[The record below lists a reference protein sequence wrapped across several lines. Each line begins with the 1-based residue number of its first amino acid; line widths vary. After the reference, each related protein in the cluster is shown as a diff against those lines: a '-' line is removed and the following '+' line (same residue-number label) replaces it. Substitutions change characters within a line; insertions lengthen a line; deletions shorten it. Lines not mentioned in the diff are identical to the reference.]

1 KSGGV
6 AILIK
11 KNIPFTELKVVK
23 GEEGR
28 AIRLLLEIMSQKM
41 LLVNIYAPVGGDP
54 SFFHRLNSKL
64 QQFPNIP
71 IVMGGDFN
79 EALDLQLD
87 HSLKTKLHVS
97 GTNKAIHPLI
107 TRDYTFFLHRHNSYS
122 RLDYFLISRSLVGDT
137 FATDI
142 EVRSISDH
150 APITSTHSGVCGLET
165 SKSWHLNVSLLRL
178 PEVQLLIKE
187 IIADFFICNLRENSD
202 IGLLWDTLKAVLRG
216 RLISFATNRK
226 RNRQKRTVELEQEI
240 KDKELALKLN
250 FSLESFHALQFLKYE
265 YNKIISQNVEF
276 ALFRVRQ
283 SYFEAG
289 EKASKLLAYCLRKLT
304 SSKTIRLIR
313 SDSNKFLDINLA
325 FKQFY
330 SKLYTTKSMVNITEV
345 SDYLASINLPN
356 LNSEDRDLLETP
368 I

>member
-1 KSGGV
+1 KSRGV

-28 AIRLLLEIMSQKM
+28 AIMLLLEIMSQKM

-54 SFFHRLNSKL
+54 SFFHCLNLKF

-71 IVMGGDFN
+71 IIMGGDFN

-97 GTNKAIHPLI
+97 STNKAIHSLI
-107 TRDYTFFLHRHNSYS
+107 SDFNLVDIWQIVNPTTRDYTFFSHRHNSYS

-137 FATDI
+137 FAADI

-150 APITSTHSGVCGLET
+150 ALIAFTHSGIFGLET
-165 SKSWHLNVSLLRL
+165 SKSWRLNVSLLHL

-187 IIADFFICNLRENSD
+187 TIADFFICNPRENSD
-202 IGLLWDTLKAVLRG
+202 IGLLWDTLKAGLRG

-226 RNRQKRTVELEQEI
+226 RTWQKRTVELEQEI

-250 FSLESFHALQFLKYE
+250 FSLEIFHVLQFLKYE

-276 ALFRVRQ
+276 ALFQVRQ

-289 EKASKLLAYCLRKLT
+289 EKASKLLAYRLRKLT
-304 SSKTIRLIR
+304 SSKTIHLIK
-313 SDSNKFLDINLA
+313 SDSNKFLVTNKDINRLSNN
-325 FKQFY
+325 FTWNG
-330 SKLYTTKSMVNITEV
+330 SKLYT
-345 SDYLASINLPN
+345 LP
-356 LNSEDRDLLETP
+356 
-368 I
+368 